1 MSEVRRRFQFG
12 MSSLVLLMTVACVGV
27 GIYLTWASKVDVLV
41 ASEDL
46 NYRTEITK
54 ANVTFARWPADI
66 VPEGAITSADGIPAG
81 KFITTRLRKGQA
93 VIGEE
98 LLGRAD
104 IPFINI
110 PPGCKVIN
118 IKVPIANGLT
128 GLLCRG
134 DRVDVIVFESDD
146 TEENKKT
153 ISKNV
158 GIFNLGSRVGSVFYI
173 VGLLV
178 TEKQAAAILEA
189 RAIGQLDVELRN

>member
-12 MSSLVLLMTVACVGV
+12 MSSLLLLMTVACVGV
-27 GIYLTWASKVDVLV
+27 GIYLTWDSKVDVLV

-93 VIGEE
+93 VIGE
-98 LLGRAD
+98 D
-104 IPFINI
+104 VSIYI
-110 PPGCKVIN
+110 PPGYKIIN
-118 IKVPIANGLT
+118 IKVPIANVLT
-128 GLLCRG
+128 GLLERG

-158 GIFNLGSRVGSVFYI
+158 RIFNLGSSVRPKVFYI